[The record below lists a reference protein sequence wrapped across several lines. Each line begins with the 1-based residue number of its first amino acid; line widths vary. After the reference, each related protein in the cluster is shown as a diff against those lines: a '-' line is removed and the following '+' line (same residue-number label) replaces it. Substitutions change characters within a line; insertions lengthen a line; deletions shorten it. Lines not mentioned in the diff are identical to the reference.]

1 MLRHLFF
8 ILFLPFSVLSQ
19 MPSTAIK
26 NVNIVDVEKGVVKRN
41 QTVVIEDGK
50 IKAIGT
56 NTAIPKDA
64 VQINGKGKYLMPG
77 LWDMHFHMWDIIKDG
92 WEINEK
98 VSLPLFLANGVTGVR
113 YMYGNPGLLDLR
125 NRINAGTTQGPR
137 LIISSPIL
145 KGTPSKVT
153 AMYHIKDT
161 THARSSI
168 DSIAALG
175 YDLVK
180 VYTCWPDRAVFFAVA
195 EACRRNQLPFSGH
208 VPATV
213 TAAEAIEAG
222 MSSLEHLHGIRE
234 AYASNEAELV
244 RFNADVCI
252 TRRSLFNAL
261 DSITSQMVNFFD
273 QRQGDKLARIL
284 KAKNA
289 FATPTQFFHNY
300 LEIAGKM
307 DSVANADNI
316 YNRYT
321 PSSLKATL
329 LKEVIPPSQAPT
341 IAQAQKKENAYA
353 RKVILHLY
361 RQGVPLLVGTDGP
374 NIGLVPGFS
383 VHQEMETLVN
393 IGVSNKAVLQAATIN
408 PARNLGLD
416 KRLGSVLTGKE
427 ADLLL
432 LDGNPLQDIKNTR
445 KINAVIVRGKLLSRK
460 ELDDILQAVELQ
472 SK

>member
-1 MLRHLFF
+1 MLRYLFF
-8 ILFLPFSVLSQ
+8 ILFLPFFALSQ

-41 QTVVIEDGK
+41 QTIVIEDGR

-77 LWDMHFHMWDIIKDG
+77 LWDMHFHMWDIIEDG

-113 YMYGNPGLLDLR
+113 YMYGNSGLLDLR
-125 NRINAGTTQGPR
+125 NRINAGNTQGPR

-153 AMYHIKDT
+153 AMYHIRDT

-168 DSIAALG
+168 DSFARMG
-175 YDLVK
+175 YDLIK

-195 EACRRNQLPFSGH
+195 EACRRNHLPFAGH

-213 TAAEAIEAG
+213 TAGEAIEAG

-252 TRRSLFNAL
+252 NKRSLFNAL
-261 DSITSQMVNFFD
+261 DSITSSMVNFFD
-273 QRQGDKLARIL
+273 QRQGDKLARLI

-289 FATPTQFFHNY
+289 FATPTQFFQNY
-300 LEIAGKM
+300 LEKADKM
-307 DSVANADNI
+307 DSVAKADNL

-321 PSSLKATL
+321 PTA
-329 LKEVIPPSQAPT
+329 LKEVFIKSLIPPSQVAT
-341 IAQAQKKENAYA
+341 IVTAQKKENAYA

-361 RQGVPLLVGTDGP
+361 QQGVPLLIGTDGP
-374 NIGLVPGFS
+374 NIALVPGFS
-383 VHQEMETLVN
+383 VHQEMETLVK
-393 IGVSNKAVLQAATIN
+393 IGVSTRAVLQAATIN

-416 KRLGSVLTGKE
+416 KRLGSVSTGKE

-432 LDGNPLQDIKNTR
+432 LDSNPLLNIKNTR

-472 SK
+472 CK